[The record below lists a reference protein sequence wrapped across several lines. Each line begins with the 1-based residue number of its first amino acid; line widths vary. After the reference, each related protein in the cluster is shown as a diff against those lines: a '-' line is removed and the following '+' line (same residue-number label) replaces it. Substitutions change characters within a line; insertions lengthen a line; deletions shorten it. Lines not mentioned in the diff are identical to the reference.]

1 MKAAPK
7 KAKKSKVTKLLGE
20 QPNMKYAGA
29 NVNLTITTESITIMV
44 MESGEV
50 RMTSFKSDPHVYS
63 FCTPRDAC
71 AQVLSTTMQ
80 HLYIIIQVSCHLV

>member
-1 MKAAPK
+1 MSFVFSRESISKVCEAAGLKAAPK

-50 RMTSFKSDPHVYS
+50 MKNSH
-63 FCTPRDAC
+63 
-71 AQVLSTTMQ
+71 
-80 HLYIIIQVSCHLV
+80 